1 MSSFVPPFCPNPRC
15 HYHRADRDLWH
26 WVRAGAFTRQAH
38 PHRIARFQCRH
49 CRRHFSTQTFST
61 TYWLRRPDRLE
72 PVAHRLVGGSAL
84 RQIAREFHASP
95 QAIQNLAVRLGRHAL
110 LFHLAHRP
118 VGAIDEPLALDSFQS
133 FEFSQYHPTLFHLV
147 AGRSSHFCY
156 GFTDSELRR
165 SGRMTARQKRRRK
178 LLEQR
183 HGRPDP
189 RSVER
194 EVAAVL
200 RLVAPAPQSLELHTD
215 EHGDYP
221 RALRHLRHLHV
232 EHRTISSRAARTTR
246 NPLFEVNLLDLLIRH
261 SGANH
266 RRETIAFSKRRQ
278 AAAERLWWFL
288 VWRNHCKHFSE
299 RRRDGTPAMR
309 VGVQSRP
316 LRIAQVLGTRLFRT
330 RASLPERWARY
341 YDREVPTRE
350 IPNGDPVRRRFVA

>member
-1 MSSFVPPFCPNPRC
+1 MNSFVPPFCPNPRC
-15 HYHRADRDLWH
+15 RYHHAEQQMWP
-26 WVRAGAFTRQAH
+26 WVRAGYYTRQAH
-38 PHRIARFQCRH
+38 PHRIARFRCRH

-61 TYWLRRPDRLE
+61 TYWLRHPDRLV

-84 RQIAREFHASP
+84 RQIAREFRASP
-95 QAIQNLAVRLGRHAL
+95 QSVMNLAVRLGRHAL

-118 VGAIDEPLALDSFQS
+118 RGPIAEPLALDSFQS

-147 AGRSSHFCY
+147 AGRTSHYFY

-165 SGRMTARQKRRRK
+165 SGRMTARQKRRRQ

-200 RLVAPAPQSLELHTD
+200 QLVAPRPQALVLHTD
-215 EHGDYP
+215 EHSDYP
-221 RALRHLRHLHV
+221 RALRRAGHLDV
-232 EHRTISSRAARTTR
+232 EHRTISSRAARTSR

-299 RRRDGTPAMR
+299 RRRGGTPAMR
-309 VGVQSRP
+309 VGVQVRP
-316 LRIAQVLGTRLFRT
+316 LSIGEVLGERRFRS
-330 RASLPERWARY
+330 RAALPGRWARY
-341 YDREVPTRE
+341 YDRDVPTRE